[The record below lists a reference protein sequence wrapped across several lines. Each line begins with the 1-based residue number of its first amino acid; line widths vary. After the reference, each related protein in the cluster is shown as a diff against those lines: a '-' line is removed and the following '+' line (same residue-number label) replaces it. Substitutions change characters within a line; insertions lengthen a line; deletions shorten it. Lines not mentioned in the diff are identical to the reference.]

1 MVPYIMSHILK
12 SFAELSWEVI
22 ALNTINNRDVSLQ
35 LLALSPP
42 GTSPR
47 WATPLE
53 LAMHRSRDLL
63 AQVGAWHHGGI
74 NE

>member
-1 MVPYIMSHILK
+1 MSRIVK
-12 SFAELSWEVI
+12 SFAELSWPVV
-22 ALNTINNRDVSLQ
+22 ALDPIHNRDVSLQ
-35 LLALSPP
+35 VLALSPP
-42 GTSPR
+42 GTSPG

-53 LAMHRSRDLL
+53 LAMQRSRDLL

>member
-1 MVPYIMSHILK
+1 MSRIVK
-12 SFAELSWEVI
+12 SFAELSWPVA
-22 ALNTINNRDVSLQ
+22 ALDPIHKHVSLQ

-42 GTSPR
+42 GTAPG

-53 LAMHRSRDLL
+53 LAMQRSRDLV
-63 AQVGAWHHGGI
+63 AQVGAWRHGGI

>member
-1 MVPYIMSHILK
+1 MSHILK
-12 SFAELSWEVI
+12 SFAELSWPLV
-22 ALNTINNRDVSLQ
+22 ALGPIDNRDVSLP

-42 GTSPR
+42 GTSPG
-47 WATPLE
+47 WANPLE
-53 LAMHRSRDLL
+53 LAMQGSRELL

>member
-1 MVPYIMSHILK
+1 MSHIVK
-12 SFAELSWEVI
+12 SFAELSWPVA
-22 ALNTINNRDVSLQ
+22 ALDAIHNHVSLQ

-47 WATPLE
+47 WATSLE
-53 LAMHRSRDLL
+53 LAMQRSRDLL